1 VSPPAFASA
10 LSRHPVTS
18 QAVGEVVGAVLEEV
32 GERPDLVVVTV
43 TRSHAGALE
52 DVVAVIQALLHP
64 LGLIGCAAESVIGR
78 GAEIEELPGISLWA
92 GQVGPLRTA
101 LLSATRRADD
111 SWDVVGWPDDVGFA
125 PTAALVLAD
134 PFTFPAGDLCAALA
148 DSHPGLPV
156 VGGYASG
163 ATGAGGT
170 RLALGDRVRSDG
182 AVAVL
187 LGPATE
193 VVPVVSQGCRP
204 FGRMLTV
211 TRVERNL
218 VLEIAGRPAM
228 ECMVDEIAEHLDRA
242 DIAGIEGNGLL
253 LGRCVDDTV
262 LEPGPRDLLF
272 RPLLGVE
279 RATGALSVED
289 RVPLGDTVQFA
300 VRDAG
305 TAAADLTIALTRRRA
320 DAALLFTCNGRGTRL
335 FDDAHHDA
343 RALGGALGPV
353 PLGGMFAAGEF
364 GPVGGANFVH
374 TFAASALLFR
384 ERYGPSTDALPL
396 MHDR

>member
-1 VSPPAFASA
+1 VSPAAFASA

-18 QAVGEVVGAVLEEV
+18 QATGEVVGAVLEEV

-52 DVVAVIQALLHP
+52 DVVTTVDALVHP
-64 LGLIGCAAESVIGR
+64 LGLIGCAAESVVGS
-78 GAEIEELPGISLWA
+78 GTEVEELPGVSLWA

-101 LLSATRRADD
+101 TLSATRRPDD
-111 SWDVVGWPDDVGFA
+111 SWDVAGWPDDIGFA
-125 PTAALVLAD
+125 PSAAVVLAD
-134 PFTFPAGDLCAALA
+134 PFTFPAADLCALV
-148 DSHPGLPV
+148 SRRHPGLPI

-163 ATGAGGT
+163 ASGPGGT
-170 RLALGDRVRSDG
+170 RLAVGDRVVSDG
-182 AVAVL
+182 AVVVL

-193 VVPVVSQGCRP
+193 VVPVLSQGCRP

-228 ECMVDEIAEHLDRA
+228 ECMVDEIAEHLDRD
-242 DIAGIEGNGLL
+242 DIAGLEGNGLL
-253 LGRCVDDTV
+253 LGRCVDATV
-262 LEPGPRDLLF
+262 LDPGPRDLLY

-279 RATGALSVED
+279 RSSGALSVED
-289 RVPLGDTVQFA
+289 RVPLGDPVRFA
-300 VRDAG
+300 VRDAA
-305 TAAADLTIALTRRRA
+305 TAAADLVTTLAGRRA

-343 RALGGALGPV
+343 GALAAALGPV
-353 PLGGMFAAGEF
+353 PVGGLFASGEF
-364 GPVGGANFVH
+364 GPVGGTNFVH
-374 TFAASALLFR
+374 NFAVSAALFR
-384 ERYGPSTDALPL
+384 DRFAPSPGTHPS
-396 MHDR
+396 MPDR

>member
-1 VSPPAFASA
+1 MSRPAFASA
-10 LSRHPVTS
+10 LSRHPVAS

-32 GERPDLVVVTV
+32 GDRPDLVVLTV
-43 TRSHAGALE
+43 TRAHAGALE
-52 DVVAVIQALLHP
+52 DMLGVVHALLHP
-64 LGLIGCAAESVIGR
+64 LALFGCASESVVGR
-78 GAEIEELPGISLWA
+78 GAEVEEAPGVSLWA

-101 LLSATRRADD
+101 ALGATRRADD
-111 SWDVVGWPDDVGFA
+111 SWAVHGWPDDVGFA
-125 PTAALVLAD
+125 PAAALVVAD
-134 PFTFPAGDLCAALA
+134 PFTFPAADLCAELA
-148 DSHPGLPV
+148 TRHPGLPV

-163 ATGAGGT
+163 ASGSGGT
-170 RLALGDRVRSDG
+170 RLVLDDRVLSDG

-193 VVPVVSQGCRP
+193 VVPVLSQGCRP

-228 ECMVDEIAEHLDRA
+228 ECMVDEIAAHLGRD

-262 LEPGPRDLLF
+262 LDPGPRDLLF
-272 RPLLGVE
+272 RPLRGVE
-279 RATGALSVED
+279 RATGALSVDD
-289 RVPLGDTVQFA
+289 RVPLGHTVQFA

-305 TAAADLTIALTRRRA
+305 TAAADLTTALARRRA

-343 RALGGALGPV
+343 RAVGAALGPV
-353 PLGGMFAAGEF
+353 PLGGMFASGEI

-384 ERYGPSTDALPL
+384 ERFGATTGTPVP